1 MKDNEP
7 FKILFI
13 CIIIYTV
20 LLIKS
25 IKIDTDCQA
34 QLLAPHMCLSKHLQI
49 NNKNGHF
56 LLFLT
61 IGLSWTEELG
71 IQDKNKIYLPDID
84 SENNLYLS
92 FSNGTVRKLQYM
104 SHDREEMGEMV
115 IVMKSKNV

>member
-1 MKDNEP
+1 
-7 FKILFI
+7 
-13 CIIIYTV
+13 
-20 LLIKS
+20 
-25 IKIDTDCQA
+25 
-34 QLLAPHMCLSKHLQI
+34 MCLSKHLQI